1 MKRHPDLQKFSRDHH
16 MGLVHARRLRETAS
30 GEEEGSA
37 EDNVRAFLEFW
48 REETSVHFRQ
58 EEEILLP
65 VAARHGVEA
74 DGEPLSRMLVQH
86 AGIRGLVLTLGNEL
100 DRGFPEPRTM
110 LRLGE
115 ALEAH
120 IRLEEREVFPYLESE
135 MPEHALSE
143 VSERLE
149 ASESGGD

>member
-1 MKRHPDLQKFSRDHH
+1 MKRHPDLRKFSRDHH
-16 MGLVHARRLRETAS
+16 QGLIHARRLRKTAS
-30 GEEEGSA
+30 GEEPGSA

-48 REETSVHFRQ
+48 REETSVHFRE

-65 VAARHGVEA
+65 VAARHGVGS
-74 DGEPLSRMLVQH
+74 DREPLSSMLAQH
-86 AGIRGLVLTLGNEL
+86 AGIRGLVLALGDEL
-100 DRGFPEPRTM
+100 ERGHPEPRTM

-115 ALEAH
+115 ALEEH
-120 IRLEEREVFPYLESE
+120 IRLEEREAFPYLESE

-149 ASESGGD
+149 HSDSGGD